1 MRLETA
7 DGIICIAPTPRES
20 MGADHTP
27 SHFTLSDQIAVPSK
41 AAPQQ
46 THLGTLDGKVARQR
60 SLYCSAET
68 DT

>member
-1 MRLETA
+1 
-7 DGIICIAPTPRES
+7 

-46 THLGTLDGKVARQR
+46 THLDTLDGEVARQR